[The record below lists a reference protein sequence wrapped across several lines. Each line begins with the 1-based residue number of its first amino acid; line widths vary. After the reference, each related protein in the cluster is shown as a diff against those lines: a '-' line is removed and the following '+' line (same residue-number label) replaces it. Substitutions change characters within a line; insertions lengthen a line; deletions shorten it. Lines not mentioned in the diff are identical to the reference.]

1 MNGYICWIEY
11 YNEVQNKTMS
21 ETVALTAESYVA
33 AAKAIENLYAN
44 DLVSMKLFALEDEV
58 VIINDEIAQKIIK
71 GEIEQ

>member
-11 YNEVQNKTMS
+11 YNEVQGKTVN
-21 ETVALTAESYVA
+21 ETVALTADSYVS
-33 AAKAIENLYAN
+33 AAKVIEGLYSC

-58 VIINDEIAQKIIK
+58 IIINDEIAQKIIK